1 MRKVCLFFAIVCMMV
16 GCRQESM
23 VDRAAREAKEYT
35 ERMCPTP
42 VYNDTR
48 TDSVTFNKASKT
60 YTYHCSFLNL
70 LDDSTAINRIKDKL
84 HQQLLVAL
92 IQNTGIKAYKD
103 ADFNFEYICRSA
115 KNPHQILYKDLFKAN
130 QINKAGN

>member
-1 MRKVCLFFAIVCMMV
+1 MRRFCLIFVVLLAMTACK
-16 GCRQESM
+16 QESM

-48 TDSVTFNKASKT
+48 TDSVTFDKNSKT
-60 YTYHCSFLNL
+60 YTYHCSFLNT
-70 LDDSTAINRIKDKL
+70 LDDSAAIASIKDKL
-84 HQQLLVAL
+84 HQQLKEAL
-92 IQNTGIKAYKD
+92 IENTGIRAYKD
-103 ADFNFEYICRSA
+103 ADFSFCYICRSA
-115 KNPHQILYKDLFKAN
+115 KNPKQILYQDTFHSK

>member
-1 MRKVCLFFAIVCMMV
+1 MRKICLIFTILLGVTA
-16 GCRQESM
+16 CRQESM

-48 TDSVTFNKASKT
+48 TDSVTFDKVSKT
-60 YTYHCSFLNL
+60 YTYHCSFLNV
-70 LDDSTAINRIKDKL
+70 LDDSVAIAGIKDKL
-84 HQQLLVAL
+84 HQQLLEAL
-92 IQNTGIKAYKD
+92 IENTGIKAYKD
-103 ADFNFEYICRSA
+103 ADFSFQYICRSA
-115 KNPHQILYKDLFKAN
+115 KNPKQILYQDIFKSK